1 MSNNNINNTLE
12 IKKSGREIPVID
24 SREVAAM
31 LGKDHKEVLQYIEG
45 RVDKNGN
52 SLLVGIVPTLE
63 SEGLHSQNY
72 FIPSSYKTAGNNKT
86 YKCYLVTKMGCEVLG
101 NKQQGKK
108 GILFTA
114 KYVERFNKME
124 EALKNKNKIEL
135 PTDYLSALKALVVS
149 EEERQR
155 LLEINK
161 EQAPKVEYFNKVLD
175 SSKLITITEIANDLG
190 ISAREL
196 NKFLETEGIQNKQY
210 KQWKISQEF
219 LWLIEENY
227 ADYEIYSRNF
237 GKKNQQLKWTEKG
250 RNFIVDLVG
259 SKLMAGTK

>member
-1 MSNNNINNTLE
+1 MSNNSIYNTLE
-12 IKKSGREIPVID
+12 IKKSGRKIPVID
-24 SREVAAM
+24 SREVAEM
-31 LGKDHKEVLQYIEG
+31 LGKEHSEILKEIGG
-45 RVDKNGN
+45 RKDNKN
-52 SLLVGIVPTLE
+52 VGIIPVLE
-63 SEGLHSQNY
+63 KGNFPVSEY
-72 FIPSSYKTAGNNKT
+72 FIENTYKVEGNNKT
-86 YKCYLVTKMGCEVLG
+86 YKCYLVTKMGCELLG
-101 NKQQGKK
+101 NKQQGEK

-124 EALKNKNKIEL
+124 EALKDKNKIEL

-149 EEERQR
+149 EEERQK

>member
-1 MSNNNINNTLE
+1 MSNNSIYNTLDIIKINNDEVVVVSSRKVAEDFGKRHADVLRDIE
-12 IKKSGREIPVID
+12 NIKTQNCVVTKMFIENSYIAGT
-24 SREVAAM
+24 
-31 LGKDHKEVLQYIEG
+31 GKNYKEYLLTRDG
-45 RVDKNGN
+45 F
-52 SLLVGIVPTLE
+52 SLLV
-63 SEGLHSQNY
+63 
-72 FIPSSYKTAGNNKT
+72 
-86 YKCYLVTKMGCEVLG
+86 MG
-101 NKQQGKK
+101 
-108 GILFTA
+108 FTGA
-114 KYVERFNKME
+114 KALQWKLKYIEAFNEME
-124 EALKNKNKIEL
+124 EALKDKNKIEL

-149 EEERQR
+149 EEERQK

-219 LWLIEENY
+219 LWLIEEKY

-259 SKLMAGTK
+259 SKLLYS

>member
-1 MSNNNINNTLE
+1 MSNNSIYNTLDIIKINNDEVVVVSSRKVAEDFGKRHANVLRDIENLISTNSNLSSLSYFIE
-12 IKKSGREIPVID
+12 SSYVDIKGETR
-24 SREVAAM
+24 
-31 LGKDHKEVLQYIEG
+31 KEYLLTRDGFSLIVMGFTGAKALQWKLKYIE
-45 RVDKNGN
+45 
-52 SLLVGIVPTLE
+52 
-63 SEGLHSQNY
+63 
-72 FIPSSYKTAGNNKT
+72 A
-86 YKCYLVTKMGCEVLG
+86 
-101 NKQQGKK
+101 
-108 GILFTA
+108 
-114 KYVERFNKME
+114 FNEME
-124 EALKNKNKIEL
+124 EALKDKNKIEL

-149 EEERQR
+149 EEERQK

-259 SKLMAGTK
+259 SKLLYS

>member
-1 MSNNNINNTLE
+1 MSNNSIYNTLE

-24 SREVAAM
+24 SREVAEM
-31 LGKDHKEVLQYIEG
+31 LGKEHKHILQYIEG
-45 RVDKNGN
+45 NKDVI
-52 SLLVGIVPTLE
+52 GIIPTLE
-63 SEGLHSQNY
+63 SQDLDYQNY

-124 EALKNKNKIEL
+124 EALKDKNKIEL

-259 SKLMAGTK
+259 SKLLYS